1 MFEEVLVPLIE
12 MQMQGKGAGLGMKPV
27 KMILEMVTLK

>member
-12 MQMQGKGAGLGMKPV
+12 MQGKGAGLGMKPV